1 MMKKNN
7 FSVLMSLYHRET
19 ANNLIQCLDSL
30 VCQTL
35 KADEVVLVLDGP
47 VFQDLVNVYQKY
59 VTSLNLKIIP
69 LEKNVGLGRALNHG
83 LQHCSYDVI
92 ARMDTDDI
100 CEPHRFEC
108 QIAEFDKDPSL
119 VMVGSG
125 IIEFDD
131 KGEERLKKL
140 PLEFSAIRKFSEKK
154 NPFNHMSVMF
164 RKEDIIR
171 SGSYIHHYYMEDY
184 NLWLRLIAENKN
196 IINIDAVL
204 VKARVDSSTMLK
216 RRGFKYIHSE
226 IQLYK
231 LKRKLKISTGPKALI
246 FFIMRVIPRLLPV
259 SLLKILYSLDRH

>member
-1 MMKKNN
+1 MMKKNK
-7 FSVLMSLYHRET
+7 FSVLMSLYHKET

-30 VCQTL
+30 VSQTL

-47 VFQDLVNVYQKY
+47 IPDELRDAFQKY
-59 VTSLNLKIIP
+59 ITVLNIKIVPI
-69 LEKNVGLGRALNHG
+69 ENNVGLGRALNLG
-83 LQHCSYDVI
+83 IENCSYDII

-100 CEPHRFEC
+100 CLPDRFAR
-108 QIAEFDKDPSL
+108 QIDEFIKDPTL

-125 IIEFDD
+125 IIEFDENN
-131 KGEERLKKL
+131 EERLKVL
-140 PLEFSAIRKFSEKK
+140 PLNYPSIRKFSEKK

-164 RKEDIIR
+164 RKEDIIS

-184 NLWLRLIAENKN
+184 NLWLRLISENKN
-196 IINIDAVL
+196 IMNLEDIL

-216 RRGFKYIHSE
+216 RRGLKYINSE

-231 LKRKLKISTGPKALI
+231 LKRELRVSKGPKALLY
-246 FFIMRVIPRLLPV
+246 FVMRVIPRLLPV